1 MRNKLGK
8 ILYGEANA
16 QVLSA
21 QKGLFEKAGYAVE
34 TAIGRG
40 AITEAMKR
48 SQYALVILGHTLT
61 KDDRHHLPY
70 MAKKSNPD
78 IRVLVLH
85 SSGKH
90 PEVDIALDSRQGD
103 AAVLRA
109 VAELLAEPARERVPL
124 RAAVAFA

>member
-1 MRNKLGK
+1 MGTKQGK

-16 QVLSA
+16 QVLST
-21 QKGLFEKAGYAVE
+21 QTKMFEKAGYKVE
-34 TAIGRG
+34 TAIGRE
-40 AITEAMKR
+40 AIDCAVKR
-48 SQYALVILGHTLT
+48 SGFDLVILGHTLN

-78 IRVLVLH
+78 VRVLVLH

-90 PEVDIALDSRQGD
+90 PAVDIAIDSRDGE
-103 AAVLRA
+103 AAVFRA
-109 VAELLAEPARERVPL
+109 VAELLALGERQTVPL